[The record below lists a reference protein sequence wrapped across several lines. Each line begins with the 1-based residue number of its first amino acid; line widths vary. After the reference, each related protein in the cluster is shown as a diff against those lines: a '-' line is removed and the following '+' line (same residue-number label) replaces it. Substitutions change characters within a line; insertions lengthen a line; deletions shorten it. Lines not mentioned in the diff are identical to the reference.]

1 MQRRQPDWFRLIS
14 SDSPDVFDGGS
25 FHGVHLQ
32 HVFEEA
38 YYRRVQILRGE
49 KDPVADLFKERW
61 HVVVVEG
68 ERPTQQGIE
77 DDPAAP
83 DIDLWTSIQPE
94 DVGNNKQSWS
104 YEGHTLLD

>member
-1 MQRRQPDWFRLIS
+1 MLI
-14 SDSPDVFDGGS
+14 
-25 FHGVHLQ
+25 
-32 HVFEEA
+32 
-38 YYRRVQILRGE
+38 
-49 KDPVADLFKERW
+49 DLFKERW

-104 YEGHTLLD
+104 YEGHTLLDWVYSENILQQHKR